1 MPYIGKQLVRG
12 QNRELDDIS
21 SSFNG
26 ATTTFNLTVAGDS
39 VTPGSALQLFISVNG
54 VLQNPNTDFTVA
66 GNQITFSTAPGSGLS
81 FFGYLQGDAVDF
93 NTPADGS
100 VTTAKLGS
108 NLTINVADGSFATP
122 SIQFNGSGTD
132 TGFYSPGA
140 DEVAITTGGTG
151 RLVIDSSGNVGIGT
165 TSPGCALDIVSQT
178 IPQFRVRYTSG
189 GNYVSLLH
197 NDSDAYLDTTAGGLV
212 FRTSTSTE
220 RARIDSSGRLLI
232 NPATLID
239 LDPGS
244 GTTYPKIQI
253 AEEGN
258 NNENALTI
266 VHADDDTAVSGRLVF
281 ARSGGTTVAR
291 TLPNNDTKLGSTDY
305 LLYDGSAWQT
315 ACRMYVTTKKPGS
328 GDAPG
333 RFFLQVT
340 PDGTTTPV
348 TRIYIDEDG
357 DTMMSG
363 VYAATTPNAANVF
376 VASSG
381 QLLRSTSSIKYK
393 TNVETLEDQYADS
406 ILNCRP
412 VWYQSTS
419 EIDNPDWGWWGF
431 IAEEVAQIDPRL
443 VHWKT
448 SEVVDDVEVPC
459 DPEPEGVQ
467 YDRFVPHLVNL
478 IKRQKEQIEAL
489 EARLSALESN

>member
-1 MPYIGKQLVRG
+1 MSYIGVQPTAG
-12 QNRELDDIS
+12 QYRQLDDIS
-21 SSFNG
+21 GSFNG
-26 ATTTFNLTVAGDS
+26 ATVTFTTS
-39 VTPGSALQLFISVNG
+39 VGGLNVTAGSAEQLLVSLGG
-54 VLQNPNTDFTVA
+54 VIQNPGADYSVSTNS
-66 GNQITFSTAPGSGLS
+66 ITFTTAPGSGLD
-81 FFGYLQGDAVDF
+81 FFAILMGDAV
-93 NTPADGS
+93 NVGTPADGS
-100 VTTAKLGS
+100 VTSVKLAS
-108 NLTINVADGSFATP
+108 DLTVDLA
-122 SIQFNGSGTD
+122 SGTVSAPSLTFD
-132 TGFYSPGA
+132 ANTGLFSPGA
-140 DEVAITTGGTG
+140 DEVAVSVGG
-151 RLVIDSSGNVGIGT
+151 SE
-165 TSPGCALDIVSQT
+165 AY
-178 IPQFRVRYTSG
+178 RV
-189 GNYVSLLH
+189 
-197 NDSDAYLDTTAGGLV
+197 
-212 FRTSTSTE
+212 
-220 RARIDSSGRLLI
+220 DSSGRLLI

-239 LDPGS
+239 LDS
-244 GTTYPKIQI
+244 GVTTAYPKIQV
-253 AEEGN
+253 AGEGAN
-258 NNENALTI
+258 IENALTI

-291 TLPNNDTKLGSTDY
+291 TLPDDDTELGSTDY
-305 LLYDGSAWQT
+305 LLYDGSVWQT

-348 TRIYIDEDG
+348 TRIDIDEDG
-357 DTMMSG
+357 DTRMSG
-363 VYAATTPNAANVF
+363 VYAATTGSAANVF

-459 DPEPEGVQ
+459 DPEAEGVQ